1 MLWSQ
6 KNIDNTKIFFKK
18 DTKVEINNKIKEI
31 IIRPSDSKKIIFYK
45 GKLRDWKISY
55 IDKEKINNNS
65 SKLDKE
71 LKSINGCLNFYDLV
85 FENISINIQ
94 NSKCEDGVNFVRS
107 NGYVNKLNIINS
119 KSDAVDFD
127 FSKVNIDEL
136 VIKNAK
142 NVV

>member
-1 MLWSQ
+1 M
-6 KNIDNTKIFFKK
+6 
-18 DTKVEINNKIKEI
+18 
-31 IIRPSDSKKIIFYK
+31 
-45 GKLRDWKISY
+45 
-55 IDKEKINNNS
+55 
-65 SKLDKE
+65 DKE
-71 LKSINGCLNFYDLV
+71 LKPINGCLNFYDLV

-142 NVV
+142 NDCIDFSYGVYKIKLANLSFCAKSFVYW